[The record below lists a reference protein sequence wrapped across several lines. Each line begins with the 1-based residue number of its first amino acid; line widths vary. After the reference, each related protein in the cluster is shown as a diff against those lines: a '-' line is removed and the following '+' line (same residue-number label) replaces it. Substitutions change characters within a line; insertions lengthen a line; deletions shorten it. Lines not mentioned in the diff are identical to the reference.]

1 MSTPVKNS
9 LINMFESGYIQLEIA
24 GILSLSQFAL
34 QSFSNDLR
42 RSDLVKINIE
52 ANVPEKPMS
61 VVIERYLR
69 CVKLDRRQTVSNKA
83 DIVHLKLPSF
93 ISSRTARRRLKY
105 LNFAGWKT
113 GKLLTLRSVNR
124 THRVNRC
131 RGK

>member
-9 LINMFESGYIQLEIA
+9 LSNMFESGYIQLEIA

-61 VVIERYLR
+61 VVIERYSD
-69 CVKLDRRQTVSNKA
+69 V
-83 DIVHLKLPSF
+83 
-93 ISSRTARRRLKY
+93 
-105 LNFAGWKT
+105 
-113 GKLLTLRSVNR
+113 
-124 THRVNRC
+124 
-131 RGK
+131 